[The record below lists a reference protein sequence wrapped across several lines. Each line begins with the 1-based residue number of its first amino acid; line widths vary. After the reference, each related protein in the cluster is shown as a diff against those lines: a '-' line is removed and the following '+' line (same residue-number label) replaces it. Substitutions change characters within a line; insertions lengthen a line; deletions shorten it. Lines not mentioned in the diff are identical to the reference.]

1 MQPHI
6 RPSIPSMKFVKFII
20 AVEPIIKNIR
30 NIINSKI
37 SSSPKKLERE
47 KELNIKR
54 KTVKVCVRYLI
65 EIGSSKLSSAKP
77 IIAKG
82 RQNKF
87 LQYPRNNEKIEQIR
101 TNTIPPPLGIGFK

>member
-1 MQPHI
+1 
-6 RPSIPSMKFVKFII
+6 MKFVKFII

-30 NIINSKI
+30 NIINSEVFC
-37 SSSPKKLERE
+37 SPIKLERE
-47 KELNIKR
+47 KELKIKR
-54 KTVKVCVRYLI
+54 ITVKVWVKYLS

-77 IIAKG
+77 TIANG